1 MELNF
6 YFEIVADSHSVIRNN
21 IDQYSVLF
29 TQFLPMAVSYWY
41 LTISWLGH
49 WHYISSTTRIP
60 HIDPGPALIL
70 CATITLFSISYTF
83 VISRMLYKWN
93 HTVCNFFWLAFFHSE
108 WLSGDSSRSDIA
120 WWHVSAVC
128 SLILLSV
135 FHGMD
140 VPSMFS
146 HLVTEGHVG
155 CVHLFGYSNK
165 HIKTFLSKFLCEHL
179 SSFPLGKMPRR
190 VNARS
195 HGGYMF
201 RFLRNCWT
209 VSPRG
214 CIISHFHQ

>member
-21 IDQYSVLF
+21 IEQYSVLF

-70 CATITLFSISYTF
+70 WQPLPCSLFLILLSFQECYINGIIPYVTF
-83 VISRMLYKWN
+83 
-93 HTVCNFFWLAFFHSE
+93 FDWLFFHSE

-128 SLILLSV
+128 SLILLSSI
-135 FHGMD
+135 
-140 VPSMFS
+140 PWY
-146 HLVTEGHVG
+146 G
-155 CVHLFGYSNK
+155 CTKYVQPFTYWRTRWLCPPFWLF
-165 HIKTFLSKFLCEHL
+165 
-179 SSFPLGKMPRR
+179 
-190 VNARS
+190 
-195 HGGYMF
+195 
-201 RFLRNCWT
+201 
-209 VSPRG
+209 
-214 CIISHFHQ
+214 Q